1 MFPPLP
7 VFHPVVFRLGPSKPT
22 GLVLVV
28 LALWGTAVPAW
39 STPSPIATGWSAPE
53 PRPLAFKTHTPAP
66 TTDSLVLGPVTVHHP
81 DGQTLEN
88 RGVAVA
94 GGKIVAEG
102 PWADVC
108 NRYPAWTKRP
118 SPAPHLYPGWID
130 AHTHFLAWGLGANTV
145 DLMGT
150 PSWEACLHR
159 LDAFVAQHPEYPVVF
174 GRGWDQNDWPSTALP
189 LRETWES
196 RYPSKTLVLT
206 RVDGH
211 AALAAGPEV
220 AKHFVSKDRSPIAV
234 PGGTIDPKTGLF
246 LDRATELLPSYAP
259 SRSDKIRALLHAE
272 KQAFGH
278 GITSVHEAGL
288 PTEDLLLID
297 SLHRAGALRMPV
309 YGMVS
314 DRPADRAYWRR
325 KPALKTD
332 RLSVRSFKFYADG
345 ALGSRGALLRA
356 PYADAPHSH
365 GLQLYPRRHFEK
377 GAREMLRKGWQMN
390 THAIGDSAN
399 GLLLSIYAE
408 ALAKS
413 PKTHDHRWR
422 IEHAQ
427 LLSDADIAQLSR
439 LRLLPSVQPCH
450 ATSDLPWAAERLGE
464 DRLQALGYRYAALA
478 KSSPHLPMG
487 TDVPVEPIDPRRTWE
502 AGRNAGLQNAQIL
515 AGMTIDAAFAA
526 FEEKERGAVAPGYWA
541 SFTFFEVPL
550 EALSNEQLL
559 HTPVASTWVH
569 GEQVYLRPSENS
581 LLPTAPLH

>member
-1 MFPPLP
+1 MFRP
-7 VFHPVVFRLGPSKPT
+7 VSVFRRDVFRPAARLRIPGFA
-22 GLVLVV
+22 LAA
-28 LALWGTAVPAW
+28 LALLGTVVPAW
-39 STPSPIATGWSAPE
+39 GTQEAHRLPSETATPTQS
-53 PRPLAFKTHTPAP
+53 
-66 TTDSLVLGPVTVHHP
+66 TDSLVLGPVTVHHP
-81 DGQTLEN
+81 DGQVLEN
-88 RGVAVA
+88 WGVAVA
-94 GGKIVAEG
+94 NGKIVAEG

-108 NRYPAWTKRP
+108 NRFPAWAKRTP
-118 SPAPHLYPGWID
+118 PAPHLYPGWID

-150 PSWEACLHR
+150 TSWEACLQR
-159 LDAFVAQHPEYPVVF
+159 LDFFVAQHPEYPVVF
-174 GRGWDQNDWPSTALP
+174 GRGWDQNDWPLADLP
-189 LRETWES
+189 LRESWES
-196 RYPSKTLVLT
+196 RYPGKTVILT

-211 AALAAGPEV
+211 AALAVGPEV
-220 AKHFVSKDRSPIAV
+220 AKHFVSKAPGLVAV

-246 LDRATELLPSYAP
+246 LDRATELLPSYTP

-272 KQAFGH
+272 AQAFGH

-297 SLHRAGALRMPV
+297 SLHRVGALRMPV

-332 RLSVRSFKFYADG
+332 RLCVRSFKFYADG

-365 GLQLYPRRHFEK
+365 GLQLYPRHHFEK

-413 PKTHDHRWR
+413 PKTQDHRWR

-427 LLSDADIAQLSR
+427 LLSDADIQKLSE

-478 KSSPHLPMG
+478 KSSPHLPLG

-515 AGMTIDAAFAA
+515 AGMTLDAAFAA

-541 SFTFFEVPL
+541 SFTFFDVPL
-550 EALSNEQLL
+550 EALPSEQLL
-559 HTPVASTWVH
+559 GTPVSSTWVH
-569 GEQVYLRPSENS
+569 GEQVYLRRSENS
-581 LLPTAPLH
+581 LLPIAPLH